1 MKGRFYYSNDNG
13 ATWEGPLTADEVEV
27 LKAAGVISPT
37 SLVKSES
44 EPAAA
49 PQAGAAPVPPT
60 PPTPGA
66 PAAAPAAEY
75 YLLHNGVQSGPFT
88 VEGLRTMMRQGLAAP
103 QDKVWKEGMPAW
115 EDISKILPTDA
126 EGDSL
131 PSIKA
136 FSLSKF
142 FSTAFKHHKTAEAE
156 ELFCAGTAKGTP
168 MLAQVQEDCPA
179 PWFFLRVMLFSLV
192 LFFGFDMALNHYAN
206 LKLIPG
212 WEFVGAFGFPLC
224 LLILFFEMNVRKDT
238 SVYRCLFMFLGGGLM
253 SMVFALALFD
263 AVESSHAYIAGF
275 VEEPAKLMAAVFVAG
290 ALRNGRI
297 LTGMLLGA
305 AVGAGFAAFETAGYI
320 NDELLISIRHFS
332 ASQTLEELCRLDNV
346 LTPELKQAL
355 HQVALNMAEESS
367 MHVDFS
373 KAIVKIRAIGTI
385 VAGHT
390 QWTAITAGA
399 YWYVM
404 NLKRKEHVLRED
416 SGDFAL
422 PVLTDFRFLK
432 IAIVPVLVHAFWNSD
447 FLRGSDGERYIK
459 MAICGCVTWFFVIKL
474 MVAGLRQ
481 IREEKI
487 AKGFTILNK

>member
-1 MKGRFYYSNDNG
+1 MKGQIYYSNDNG
-13 ATWEGPLTADEVEV
+13 ATWEGPLTAAEVEV
-27 LKAAGVISPT
+27 LKAAGVISPS
-37 SLVKSES
+37 SLVKSAS

-49 PQAGAAPVPPT
+49 PQAGAAPVPPP

-66 PAAAPAAEY
+66 AAAAPAAEY

-88 VEGLRTMMRQGLAAP
+88 VEGLRAMMGQGLAAP

-179 PWFFLRVMLFSLV
+179 PWFFLRLMVFSLV
-192 LFFGFDMALNHYAN
+192 LYFGFGFTLEHYPN
-206 LKLIPG
+206 PKLIPG
-212 WEFVGAFGFPLC
+212 WLVIGAFGFPIC
-224 LLILFFEMNVRKDT
+224 LLMLFYEMNVRKDV
-238 SVYRCLFMFLGGGLM
+238 SAYRCVYMFLGGGLL
-253 SMVFALALFD
+253 SLIFTHVFDSFIQS
-263 AVESSHAYIAGF
+263 EHAYMAAAS
-275 VEEPAKLMAAVFVAG
+275 EEPAKLLAVIMLAG
-290 ALRNGRI
+290 VMRNGRI
-297 LTGMLLGA
+297 HTGLLLGA

-320 NDELLISIRHFS
+320 YEAIQSKLLLSVVDAIANKFNLS
-332 ASQTLEELCRLDNV
+332 DN
-346 LTPELKQAL
+346 
-355 HQVALNMAEESS
+355 
-367 MHVDFS
+367 
-373 KAIVKIRAIGTI
+373 AIVQVVEALGITDKDLMFAAKGGKGMAQMRSVGTLI
-385 VAGHT
+385 AGHT

-399 YWYVM
+399 FWYV
-404 NLKRKEHVLRED
+404 LHLRVKEHIRKADNKDFGFEVL
-416 SGDFAL
+416 S
-422 PVLTDFRFLK
+422 DFRFWR
-432 IAIVPVLVHAFWNSD
+432 IALIPVAVHAFWNSD